1 MGIYQSNGDRLQNIR
16 ISLQIVHERNKELAS
31 YIRLTD
37 VAIWGFLGI
46 TFIQL
51 FNNFRFLLF
60 NIPIFL
66 GMVIISMW
74 LWRLRVRDYQKN
86 IVTDYQRIF
95 YCENE
100 LDIPDEISVQHKI
113 IEEYFSDILSI
124 STKEQRYEELVKRFQ
139 NGQYIDKNHL
149 KLDNYAKTIKWL
161 AIIGFI
167 AWIMCV
173 IFFLIFH
180 SQLCIF

>member
-1 MGIYQSNGDRLQNIR
+1 
-16 ISLQIVHERNKELAS
+16 
-31 YIRLTD
+31 
-37 VAIWGFLGI
+37 
-46 TFIQL
+46 
-51 FNNFRFLLF
+51 
-60 NIPIFL
+60 
-66 GMVIISMW
+66 MVIISMW